1 MAKGYEVKVLNLNEV
16 ISDFEALENIDMTD
30 TLRKAG
36 VLVADEAK
44 RRVPKKTGAL
54 ANSIGYE
61 MEDANTVVIGSNLI
75 YAPYVE
81 YGTGK
86 FARNGNGRPGYW
98 VFVKGSDGSLRQADR
113 KIYTYEEAIK
123 VYWGLVNSGVP
134 QDRVWITQ
142 GQKAQPYLEPALDAM
157 RDEIADLFAAQVK
170 ETAGEENK

>member
-16 ISDFEALENIDMTD
+16 ISDFEALENIDMSA

-54 ANSIGYE
+54 ANSIQYQLEGS
-61 MEDANTVVIGSNLI
+61 DTVVVGSNLA

-98 VFVKGSDGSLRQADR
+98 VFVQGSDGSFRQKER
-113 KIYTYEEAIK
+113 RIYTYEEAVR
-123 VYWGLVNSGVP
+123 VYWILVNSGIP
-134 QDRVWITQ
+134 AERVWITQ
-142 GQKAQPYLEPALDAM
+142 GQQAQPYLEPALDAM
-157 RDEIADLFAAQVK
+157 RGEIADLFASLIRD
-170 ETAGEENK
+170 EAGEDK

>member
-16 ISDFEALENIDMTD
+16 ISDFEALENIDLAD

-44 RRVPKKTGAL
+44 RRAPKETGAL
-54 ANSIGYE
+54 ANSIRYE
-61 MEDANTVVIGSNLI
+61 LEGNNTVVVGTNLM

-86 FARNGNGRPGYW
+86 FAVNGNGRPGWW
-98 VFVKGSDGSLRQADR
+98 VFVKGNDGSLVSQNR

-123 VYWGLVNSGVP
+123 IYWSLVNSGIP
-134 QDRVWITQ
+134 AERVWITQ
-142 GQKAQPYLEPALDAM
+142 GQRPQPFLEPALDATK
-157 RDEIADLFAAQVK
+157 DEITELF
-170 ETAGEENK
+170 TAKLAERGRNNG